1 MILVTRQGIHNM
13 ALLPSYFTTTSTR
26 KRKSKAKS
34 KAVKAAEAQTAALL
48 EKVGYR
54 GVAKPGKAPALG
66 AGDRGFKSYR
76 PDHSLPTSD
85 TIPGGTFAKRDIM
98 NDWRWQA
105 GREEKAS
112 VVQAMREKASRVQPL
127 YNKGGYQV
135 ASVNDDPATL
145 GSRSRRL

>member
-1 MILVTRQGIHNM
+1 M
-13 ALLPSYFTTTSTR
+13 ALLPGYYTTTRTS
-26 KRKSKAKS
+26 KRKPKS
-34 KAVKAAEAQTAALL
+34 KTKAVLVAEAETAKLL
-48 EKVGYR
+48 AKVGYR

-66 AGDRGFKSYR
+66 AGDRRFESSR

-85 TIPGGTFAKRDIM
+85 IIPCGTFAKRDIM

-105 GREEKAS
+105 GREEKPE

>member
-1 MILVTRQGIHNM
+1 M

-26 KRKSKAKS
+26 KRKPKAKT
-34 KAVKAAEAQTAALL
+34 KAVRASEAETAALL
-48 EKVGYR
+48 AKVGYR

-85 TIPGGTFAKRDIM
+85 TIPGGTFAKRDIL

-105 GREEKAS
+105 GKGERDDT
-112 VVQAMREKASRVQPL
+112 VFAMREKASRVQPL
-127 YNKGGYQV
+127 YNKGGLQV

-145 GSRSRRL
+145 GSRSRRP

>member
-1 MILVTRQGIHNM
+1 M
-13 ALLPSYFTTTSTR
+13 ALLPGYYTTTRTS
-26 KRKSKAKS
+26 KRKPKS
-34 KAVKAAEAQTAALL
+34 KTKAVLVAEAETAKLL
-48 EKVGYR
+48 AKVGYR

-66 AGDRGFKSYR
+66 AGDRRFESSR

-85 TIPGGTFAKRDIM
+85 IIPGGTFAKRDIM

-105 GREEKAS
+105 GREEKPE

>member
-1 MILVTRQGIHNM
+1 M
-13 ALLPSYFTTTSTR
+13 ALLPGYFTTTRTT
-26 KRKSKAKS
+26 KRNPKSKT
-34 KAVKAAEAQTAALL
+34 KAVLVAEAETAKLL
-48 EKVGYR
+48 AKVGYR

-66 AGDRGFKSYR
+66 AGDRRFESSR

-85 TIPGGTFAKRDIM
+85 IIPGGTFAKRDIM

-105 GREEKAS
+105 GREEKPE

-145 GSRSRRL
+145 GSRSRRF

>member
-1 MILVTRQGIHNM
+1 M
-13 ALLPSYFTTTSTR
+13 ALLPGYYTTTRTS
-26 KRKSKAKS
+26 KRKPKS
-34 KAVKAAEAQTAALL
+34 KTKAVLVAEAETAKLL
-48 EKVGYR
+48 AKGGYR

-66 AGDRGFKSYR
+66 AGDRRFESSR

-85 TIPGGTFAKRDIM
+85 IIPGGTFAKRDIM

-105 GREEKAS
+105 GREEKPE

>member
-1 MILVTRQGIHNM
+1 M
-13 ALLPSYFTTTSTR
+13 ALLPGYFTTTRTT
-26 KRKSKAKS
+26 KRNPKSKT
-34 KAVKAAEAQTAALL
+34 KAVLVAEAETAKLL
-48 EKVGYR
+48 AKVGYR

-66 AGDRGFKSYR
+66 AGDRRFESSR
-76 PDHSLPTSD
+76 PDHSSPTSD
-85 TIPGGTFAKRDIM
+85 VIPGGTFAKRDIM

-105 GREEKAS
+105 GREEKPE